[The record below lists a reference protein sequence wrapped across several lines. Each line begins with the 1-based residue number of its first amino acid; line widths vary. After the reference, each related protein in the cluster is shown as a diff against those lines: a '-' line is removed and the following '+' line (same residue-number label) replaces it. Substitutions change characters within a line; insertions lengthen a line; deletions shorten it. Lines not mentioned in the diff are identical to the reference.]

1 MIVSFAGH
9 SHVGGWDKMKGIV
22 KEVLKTVLAENE
34 AVTCYLG
41 GYGDFDVLCAA
52 ACRELKQ
59 EFSGMEVVYVTP
71 YMTLSEQTKMKEMQ
85 SRGLYDRFLYPPIEN
100 TPLKFAISKRNE
112 WMMTNADLVIVYVN
126 RTYGGAYRSLKVAQ
140 SRKKRIVNVADF
152 LER

>member
-9 SHVGGWDKMKGIV
+9 SRVGERDKVKGAV
-22 KEVLKTVLAENE
+22 KEVLKAVLAENE

-41 GYGDFDVLCAA
+41 GYGDFDALCAA

-71 YMTLSEQTKMKEMQ
+71 YMTLSEQTKMKELL
-85 SRGLYDRFLYPPIEN
+85 SFGLYDAFVYPPIEN

-140 SRKKRIVNVADF
+140 SRKKRIVNVAD
-152 LER
+152 LSER